1 MMKRWLFLFIVIPTL
16 LFAQEKRWLQG
27 KVVSIG
33 ENNEETAEENLKV
46 TIDETGDSD
55 ITTTNG
61 RFRIFL
67 PAHFKAGEKITLS
80 IKKED
85 YRVQY
90 PLDGEL
96 RIPVDLLKDQI
107 KVRLL
112 PVGSPLFWTHD
123 RIEKFIA
130 DLTEKSKEQVVP
142 EAKPKKV
149 DFGPLIKEW
158 ASKYGFSAQEAEAE
172 IDKWIT
178 AVEEK
183 QNDTY
188 KLALAAF
195 AKRNFGQAAE
205 LFHKSGE
212 FKSKQLKEITRLAEE
227 LEEKKK
233 KLTAEAIQAFRK
245 EGDSHYNNYQFK
257 QALTAYEK
265 TLIYVSREESPQAWF
280 DLTLEIAGTNR
291 ALGIRTAGTEI
302 QKYLDAGLDAYR
314 DALTAIKKTDRPEQ
328 WAAAQI
334 GIGNVLA
341 GQGIRRGGEPGG
353 KLLGEAV
360 DAFRLALQVYTPEH
374 LAIDWARTHYNLGRV
389 LFTQSLLEAGDKR
402 TQLLKKAVDAY
413 QQTLKMLSYS
423 SYPTRWADTQ
433 NLLAKVFNE
442 LQDWPKV
449 AASYDSVL
457 KVYHDD
463 QNAYQTASLIY
474 HEVLFNYDEGFILN
488 QNWLARHPDDQS
500 AQLNFAEKHFTTGR
514 FSECETRIAEI
525 LENPEVAA
533 SSKIALQAVGLANA
547 TALGKLSE
555 TNGSLEQLISM
566 VSNQVDT
573 FKVSWQ
579 FNGTRHFIDT
589 SENEHL
595 ATHRDWLLSLF
606 QALEGENRQAI
617 LAALRQV
624 QASWQQV
631 AGKSK

>member
-96 RIPVDLLKDQI
+96 RIPVDLRKDQI

-178 AVEEK
+178 AVEEN

-233 KLTAEAIQAFRK
+233 KLTAETIQAFRK

-265 TLIYVSREESPQAWF
+265 TVIYVSREESPQEWF

-291 ALGIRTAGTEI
+291 ALGIRTAGTDI
-302 QKYLDAGLDAYR
+302 KKYFDAALNAYR
-314 DALTAIKKTDRPEQ
+314 GALSAVPKTDRPEQ

-341 GQGIRRGGEPGG
+341 GQGIRTGGEPGG

-360 DAFRLALQVYTPEH
+360 DAYRLALQVYTPEH
-374 LAIDWARTHYNLGRV
+374 LAIPWARTHYNLGRV
-389 LFTQSLLEAGDKR
+389 LFT
-402 TQLLKKAVDAY
+402 
-413 QQTLKMLSYS
+413 
-423 SYPTRWADTQ
+423 
-433 NLLAKVFNE
+433 
-442 LQDWPKV
+442 
-449 AASYDSVL
+449 
-457 KVYHDD
+457 
-463 QNAYQTASLIY
+463 
-474 HEVLFNYDEGFILN
+474 
-488 QNWLARHPDDQS
+488 
-500 AQLNFAEKHFTTGR
+500 
-514 FSECETRIAEI
+514 
-525 LENPEVAA
+525 
-533 SSKIALQAVGLANA
+533 
-547 TALGKLSE
+547 
-555 TNGSLEQLISM
+555 
-566 VSNQVDT
+566 
-573 FKVSWQ
+573 
-579 FNGTRHFIDT
+579 
-589 SENEHL
+589 
-595 ATHRDWLLSLF
+595 
-606 QALEGENRQAI
+606 
-617 LAALRQV
+617 
-624 QASWQQV
+624 
-631 AGKSK
+631 